1 MLFPIFVFG
10 NNRDKRSARGADPTT
25 ARTPLATRLSRSLG
39 SGRYNRGPRT
49 VRGGYAYAAHYARV
63 IPVIAPYLNTVGRDF
78 SKTEGYSTTTIL
90 GRTRRNGFDSR
101 VFAPLFTALVMSSLY
116 GAPMKPPAKAPF
128 TVTAAD
134 DSPFVPSQTK

>member
-1 MLFPIFVFG
+1 MRPSGLQPIPPFG
-10 NNRDKRSARGADPTT
+10 DT
-25 ARTPLATRLSRSLG
+25 ALGGGQFQRAVGGYTASLMCRRISPANASLG
-39 SGRYNRGPRT
+39 
-49 VRGGYAYAAHYARV
+49 ARELLHDSRMRPSYG
-63 IPVIAPYLNTVGRDF
+63 IFACDEMGI
-78 SKTEGYSTTTIL
+78 YSTTTIL

-101 VFAPLFTALVMSSLY
+101 VFAPLFTACVMSSLY